1 MYSMTKSYAG
11 TEILACIF
19 IAIYPTIFYHLAR
32 TYIDRTFRP
41 LVTLLVTFF
50 CQFSH
55 LFGNLVHFWWFS
67 SFFADLVTFFADLV
81 TCSQFSHWMYFPL
94 SLLEQIVCT
103 HIYNYIC
110 FTKIALISLQ
120 WTIFTQISFTFSHKP
135 PIQHTFSQKRWV
147 STH

>member
-32 TYIDRTFRP
+32 TYRP
-41 LVTLLVTFF
+41 HFSAISHSFSNFF

-67 SFFADLVTFFADLV
+67 PFFADLVTFFADLV
-81 TCSQFSHWMYFPL
+81 TFSQFSHWMYFPL

-120 WTIFTQISFTFSHKP
+120 WTIFTQISVTFSPKP
-135 PIQHTFSQKRWV
+135 PIQHTFSQNRWV